1 MGALKQNP
9 VVKAVGGFFKTN
21 KVISAA
27 AAGLVVTLSL
37 FYLMS
42 QLISGGANLNKSD
55 DSENFIE
62 FVRIKKE
69 SMVQERK
76 RQKPKKPPDPK
87 KPPPPQKLS
96 LAANEPAKP
105 QMNMKLPKLSTSLKG
120 NGPYLGGAG
129 GAATGNMLTPIVRI
143 EPQYPR
149 KAAMQGLEGHVVL
162 SFEVTESGTVDNVEV
177 VGSKP
182 RRVFDMS
189 AKRAV
194 LKWKYKPQQEDGKP
208 VRVAQKV
215 QLDFKLTQ

>member
-1 MGALKQNP
+1 MGVLKPNP
-9 VVKAVGGFFKTN
+9 IIKTLGGIFKSN
-21 KVISAA
+21 KFLGAA
-27 AAGLVVTLSL
+27 GSGLVVTLGL

-69 SMVQERK
+69 SLVQERK
-76 RQKPKKPPDPK
+76 RQKSKKPPEPK
-87 KPPPPQKLS
+87 KPPPPKKLS
-96 LAANEPAKP
+96 LAADEPNKP

-129 GAATGNMLTPIVRI
+129 SGGAGNMLTPIVRI
-143 EPQYPR
+143 EPQFPR
-149 KAAMQGLEGHVVL
+149 KAAMQGIEGHVVL
-162 SFEVTESGTVDNVEV
+162 SFEVTETGTVDKVEV
-177 VGSKP
+177 VSSKP
-182 RRVFDMS
+182 RRIFDMS

-194 LKWKYKPQQEDGKP
+194 LKWKYKPQTDDGKP